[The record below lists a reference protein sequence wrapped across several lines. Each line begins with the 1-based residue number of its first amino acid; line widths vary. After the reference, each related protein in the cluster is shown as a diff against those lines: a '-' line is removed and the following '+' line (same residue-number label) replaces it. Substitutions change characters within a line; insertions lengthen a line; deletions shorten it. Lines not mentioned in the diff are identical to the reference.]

1 MNRID
6 LRDVSLLIVPAII
19 VVVIVL
25 AIILLNIQFSDFQNA
40 YAGEVEKETRQNNA
54 MLMRA
59 LQDILESKQLDKMH
73 RLLAS
78 GKGSNP
84 MIVKIIARG
93 RGAVMETP
101 GAPQYLSEHIREPE
115 IKGFFKQNHDE
126 NVLIKF
132 DRSLESYMIYHS
144 IRFKANN
151 QDYVLVMASKC
162 NSMTLL
168 MRQTRRMVWS
178 LAAIGIVA
186 TLLLTAYFFQ
196 RIRLPLNRLFA
207 STSRIAAGE
216 LDNPVYIPRHGLIRE
231 IALCLQSLT
240 EQLKKQIISLRDGT
254 NERETM
260 LNALTEAILLL
271 DADGRVVRW
280 NHSAETL
287 FFPGKSADETN
298 PPDCPPQLREYIVRT
313 DNPGIHAEKIHFQ
326 RGRREYILL
335 VNAATFMRDGHRFL
349 LISATDITEISRLE
363 TSHREFIAA
372 ISHEM
377 KTPLTG
383 IVGAV
388 DAIRGG
394 ALDNVEY
401 KERCIATLASQSE
414 RLNTLLLNFLTLA
427 SLDEENPVKL
437 HNFMPV
443 FPLSLLRAVEE
454 VCRSSAEAAGID
466 IAITECDS
474 AEFRGDVQLL
484 QQALDNL
491 VINAVIHSGTQRI
504 ELAAVRNLQL
514 NCIDLIVK
522 DYGCGIPPEHQDR
535 VFNRFYRVP
544 TGNRRK
550 NGSGIGLTIVKRVAL
565 YHRGTVVLNSEA
577 GRGSEF
583 HLRLPL

>member
-1 MNRID
+1 MSIQKFVISNDPTLYEAWPDVTLTVSGKLVCVFSECTHHGDRSYTRIMLTDSCDRGRSWTPKRSLTEGTRNRGYFYNCPRISRLSD
-6 LRDVSLLIVPAII
+6 GRL
-19 VVVIVL
+19 VVIVDK
-25 AIILLNIQFSDFQNA
+25 LLQSS
-40 YAGEVEKETRQNNA
+40 GERD
-54 MLMRA
+54 L
-59 LQDILESKQLDKMH
+59 
-73 RLLAS
+73 
-78 GKGSNP
+78 
-84 MIVKIIARG
+84 
-93 RGAVMETP
+93 
-101 GAPQYLSEHIREPE
+101 
-115 IKGFFKQNHDE
+115 
-126 NVLIKF
+126 
-132 DRSLESYMIYHS
+132 
-144 IRFKANN
+144 
-151 QDYVLVMASKC
+151 
-162 NSMTLL
+162 
-168 MRQTRRMVWS
+168 S
-178 LAAIGIVA
+178 LARNILYFSTDDGA
-186 TLLLTAYFFQ
+186 TWSEP
-196 RIRLPLNRLFA
+196 I
-207 STSRIAAGE
+207 E
-216 LDNPVYIPRHGLIRE
+216 
-231 IALCLQSLT
+231 
-240 EQLKKQIISLRDGT
+240 
-254 NERETM
+254 
-260 LNALTEAILLL
+260 
-271 DADGRVVRW
+271 
-280 NHSAETL
+280 
-287 FFPGKSADETN
+287 
-298 PPDCPPQLREYIVRT
+298 
-313 DNPGIHAEKIHFQ
+313 
-326 RGRREYILL
+326 
-335 VNAATFMRDGHRFL
+335 
-349 LISATDITEISRLE
+349 
-363 TSHREFIAA
+363 
-372 ISHEM
+372 
-377 KTPLTG
+377 TPLTG

-394 ALDNVEY
+394 ALDNAEY

-454 VCRSSAEAAGID
+454 VCRSSAEAAGIE

-565 YHRGTVVLNSEA
+565 YHRGTVILNSEA